1 MFNLKIM
8 PYVLSKISILTLF
21 SFLQAFLF
29 ISIISLKYDDPSWT
43 NYTGSILWM
52 VLVSTSATLMG
63 LLLSSTVSTTEKVMS
78 IVPISL
84 IPQIMLG
91 GVIAKI
97 TSPLVEYFSYL
108 TIARWGTE
116 GMTIIQEKV
125 YSANMISSR
134 NQTTDGLELLKMN
147 FYEDYDTIFGELA
160 GTINLDI
167 IALLILSIFFYLFI
181 FYSLKK
187 KDAINS

>member
-1 MFNLKIM
+1 MPPIAINFSSLNL
-8 PYVLSKISILTLF
+8 
-21 SFLQAFLF
+21 FLF
-29 ISIISLKYDDPSWT
+29 ISIISLRYDDPSWT

-125 YSANMISSR
+125 YSANMINSS

-147 FYEDYDTIFGELA
+147 FYKDYDTIFGKLA

-167 IALLILSIFFYLFI
+167 IALLTLSILFYFFI